1 MSSIG
6 FGEVI
11 ISFLTSY
18 RVLKSCVCAVLLWP
32 VSQTPRKQTA
42 PHKSE
47 AGSSARA
54 VSSKSV
60 ADPSENLNSTSVED
74 EHREGTEAQVAKK
87 EDPQL
92 TESQEPYR
100 DGSEPLKELPA
111 NDSVGGTSDNSASPA
126 HNNSDGLIRRTHQHK
141 TRGNGKSI
149 QKMKWASLQ

>member
-11 ISFLTSY
+11 ISLLTSY
-18 RVLKSCVCAVLLWP
+18 RVLKSCVCAALLWP
-32 VSQTPRKQTA
+32 VSQTPRKQAA
-42 PHKSE
+42 PHKSR

-100 DGSEPLKELPA
+100 DGSEPSPA
-111 NDSVGGTSDNSASPA
+111 NDSVGVTSDNSASPA

-141 TRGNGKSI
+141 TRGNGKPI